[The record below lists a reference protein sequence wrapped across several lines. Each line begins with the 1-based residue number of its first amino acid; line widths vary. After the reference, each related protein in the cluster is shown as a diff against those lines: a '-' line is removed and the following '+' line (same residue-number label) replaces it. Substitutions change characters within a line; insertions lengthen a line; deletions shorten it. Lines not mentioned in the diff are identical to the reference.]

1 MNPLCNAYV
10 PFNHHISF
18 YKGFEIV
25 TIVEINSIWGGT
37 ELVTVKTYEEYVN
50 ALTEMTIEPFYRIN
64 AIMKTGSKVRSI
76 GDFYKIHDAT
86 LFLEELTGKPV
97 YIYSV

>member
-10 PFNHHISF
+10 PFNHHTSI

-25 TIVEINSIWGGT
+25 TVIEINSIWGGT
-37 ELVTVKTYEEYVN
+37 EMAIVKTYEEYVN
-50 ALTEMTIEPFYRIN
+50 ALREMAVEPFYRVN
-64 AIMKTGSKVRSI
+64 AIMKSNTKVRPI
-76 GDFYKIHDAT
+76 GDFFKITDAT